1 MFSKSL
7 FKQSC
12 KANGMMWLIITVA
25 VCFMLSCVMLISG
38 GGGISQTKNAIQD
51 TIIEEELTSSVQDKA
66 LTYYEIGNAAL
77 AHFDETFTVEYTKA
91 LTAALQ
97 SGAGA
102 EQAAQAATMS
112 AYAAAAEELQSA
124 YLPQLVSGMGYAAAS
139 DEAKEIEGIVFYL
152 LNPMQEDGSYMFDAF
167 YESHGET
174 PARYTDLLAG
184 IADEG
189 HAEER
194 EQYVA
199 ANGSVFL
206 AGNLVQRENIEKI
219 LNSLSDYGVTA
230 EQYDAFGFSDYAKV
244 KDITRTASR
253 VDGMTTESRWR

>member
-77 AHFDETFTVEYTKA
+77 AHFDETFTAEYTKA

-97 SGAGA
+97 SGADA
-102 EQAAQAATMS
+102 EQASS
-112 AYAAAAEELQSA
+112 ARCLRCSSA
-124 YLPQLVSGMGYAAAS
+124 RRSPAS
-139 DEAKEIEGIVFYL
+139 SA
-152 LNPMQEDGSYMFDAF
+152 
-167 YESHGET
+167 
-174 PARYTDLLAG
+174 
-184 IADEG
+184 
-189 HAEER
+189 
-194 EQYVA
+194 
-199 ANGSVFL
+199 
-206 AGNLVQRENIEKI
+206 
-219 LNSLSDYGVTA
+219 
-230 EQYDAFGFSDYAKV
+230 
-244 KDITRTASR
+244 
-253 VDGMTTESRWR
+253 

>member
-77 AHFDETFTVEYTKA
+77 AHFDETFTAEYTKA

-97 SGAGA
+97 SGRKY
-102 EQAAQAATMS
+102 S
-112 AYAAAAEELQSA
+112 SPRYSL
-124 YLPQLVSGMGYAAAS
+124 LLHRFPQY
-139 DEAKEIEGIVFYL
+139 K
-152 LNPMQEDGSYMFDAF
+152 
-167 YESHGET
+167 
-174 PARYTDLLAG
+174 
-184 IADEG
+184 
-189 HAEER
+189 
-194 EQYVA
+194 
-199 ANGSVFL
+199 
-206 AGNLVQRENIEKI
+206 
-219 LNSLSDYGVTA
+219 
-230 EQYDAFGFSDYAKV
+230 
-244 KDITRTASR
+244 
-253 VDGMTTESRWR
+253 

>member
-77 AHFDETFTVEYTKA
+77 AHFDETFTAEYTKA

-97 SGAGA
+97 SGADA

-112 AYAAAAEELQSA
+112 AYAAAAEEASER
-124 YLPQLVSGMGYAAAS
+124 VSAAAR
-139 DEAKEIEGIVFYL
+139 FR
-152 LNPMQEDGSYMFDAF
+152 DG
-167 YESHGET
+167 
-174 PARYTDLLAG
+174 
-184 IADEG
+184 
-189 HAEER
+189 
-194 EQYVA
+194 VC
-199 ANGSVFL
+199 GS
-206 AGNLVQRENIEKI
+206 
-219 LNSLSDYGVTA
+219 
-230 EQYDAFGFSDYAKV
+230 FG
-244 KDITRTASR
+244 
-253 VDGMTTESRWR
+253 